1 MAQAPDDAAPQFSP
15 SPLLSGFSLPLCAQ
29 TSKARH
35 HQRNATAAREEHAG
49 FAHSAGSPFH
59 GPASNP
65 LLSSHV
71 VHRAVDVQL
80 GARAWPTA
88 EAEEEAWGEHAATWR
103 NNNEGPAKELELIQ
117 PMKQL
122 SVLHFS
128 NQPEPARGLLPALPA
143 HLECTSFS
151 WLRAQQEPIALWS
164 GLQTEL
170 KAMGVIVG
178 EKEQFQLLCCTTGG
192 VRCCEFSVRAYDG
205 HFREAGKMTQG
216 QSPSQWSTIELQR
229 RDGCCVGMMAIFRK
243 LTETLQKGEKPLQ
256 IESRLALSSVPPSLS
271 SPSTVA
277 AAEPAAS
284 SAGSDAPMDLSLLPM
299 PSLACTSLFSP
310 DPALSAD
317 SSVFDTLL
325 DLITSDR
332 EEQQLEGLNALA
344 LCLDGSASCRKEL
357 LREVAAKLASGKCEQ
372 VRRAAARV
380 IAQAAASPVATDAV
394 VQSCLPSVI
403 EQLLCGISPSSAPK
417 CPLRLACAEATRKS
431 LLRSC
436 LALCSDPGFQA
447 LLDPECATMRG
458 SQLKKELLRL
468 SASADEE
475 TRSLAVEAIRA
486 IRV

>member
-1 MAQAPDDAAPQFSP
+1 MAQAPDDAPPRFAPSA
-15 SPLLSGFSLPLCAQ
+15 LLSGFSLPICQQADV
-29 TSKARH
+29 A
-35 HQRNATAAREEHAG
+35 HQRNANRGLEAQDAI
-49 FAHSAGSPFH
+49 AHSAAGFFH
-59 GPASNP
+59 TPASNP

-71 VHRAVDVQL
+71 VHRAVDVHV
-80 GARAWPTA
+80 GARAWAPP
-88 EAEEEAWGEHAATWR
+88 EAQDDAWGGQQAATWR
-103 NNNEGPAKELELIQ
+103 NNNDGPAKELELIQ

-122 SVLHFS
+122 SMLQF
-128 NQPEPARGLLPALPA
+128 NQPQPSSSLLPALPA

-151 WLRAQQEPIALWS
+151 WPRAQQEPVALWS
-164 GLQTEL
+164 VLQTEL

-192 VRCCEFSVRAYDG
+192 VRNCEFSVSVYEG
-205 HFREAGKMTQG
+205 HFRDVGKMA
-216 QSPSQWSTIELQR
+216 QSHSSQWSTIELQR

-256 IESRLALSSVPPSLS
+256 IESRLALSPIPPPLS
-271 SPSTVA
+271 SPTTVA

-284 SAGSDAPMDLSLLPM
+284 AAGSGSSLDPSLLPM

-317 SSVFDTLL
+317 ATVFDTLL
-325 DLITSDR
+325 DLVTSDT

-344 LCLDGSASCRKEL
+344 LCLDDSASCRKEL

-380 IAQAAASPVATDAV
+380 IAQAAVSPAATDAV

-403 EQLLCGISPSSAPK
+403 EQLLCGISPSSAPH
-417 CPLRLACAEATRKS
+417 CPLRIACAEATRKS

-447 LLDPECATMRG
+447 LLDPECATMRA
-458 SQLKKELLRL
+458 SKLKKELLRL

-475 TRSLAVEAIRA
+475 TRGLAVEAIRT